1 MKFSTTLLTLS
12 CMGLSSSLNLPFAGK
27 TTLKTLTTG
36 ETAVTTASNI
46 ANLINKYT
54 DVDPKPAIKRNV
66 NLLSRDMAALD
77 DEIALEPQLSTLELT
92 ILSATVLT
100 AGISPLIFPLKVVEV
115 LAPACAAL
123 SASIGVSAEYIG
135 RVAVA
140 DGKEIAAVTMQA
152 AAEAESLLSQSERVK
167 AVLPLCVGIGATAAS
182 FAILAPI
189 FVEDVIINNLQSL
202 TLVYLFSPLIA
213 ILSASIAGLATA
225 DSRGLALRA
234 VNLGNRRFATKAQVG
249 NSWLSQPE
257 LIEQSSRRLNGK
269 WQTFLF
275 STLPGPIIG
284 SLIPGSLATRGVII
298 AAIAAAQSAFY
309 LSQAEYTLSRATDAV
324 ALKARS
330 AAVSDTYANQGAR
343 SGAILPFTSALGG
356 LCAAATAAV
365 VEIIPQV
372 GANLPH
378 GIQAIGVVVFPFLS
392 SLFAAA
398 ASVSKARC
406 EVDAL
411 AAGQAA
417 GQLSLEYTD
426 EEYGGEVLQPFR
438 GVRELI
444 KLTTTSLGR
453 KGREKVKRFK
463 KRWRKKRGKE

>member
-1 MKFSTTLLTLS
+1 MLLSYGAPTHTR
-12 CMGLSSSLNLPFAGK
+12 K

-66 NLLSRDMAALD
+66 NLLSKDMAALD

-189 FVEDVIINNLQSL
+189 FVEDVIINSLQSL

-234 VNLGNRRFATKAQVG
+234 VNLGNRR
-249 NSWLSQPE
+249 
-257 LIEQSSRRLNGK
+257 
-269 WQTFLF
+269 
-275 STLPGPIIG
+275 
-284 SLIPGSLATRGVII
+284 
-298 AAIAAAQSAFY
+298 
-309 LSQAEYTLSRATDAV
+309 
-324 ALKARS
+324 
-330 AAVSDTYANQGAR
+330 
-343 SGAILPFTSALGG
+343 
-356 LCAAATAAV
+356 
-365 VEIIPQV
+365 
-372 GANLPH
+372 
-378 GIQAIGVVVFPFLS
+378 
-392 SLFAAA
+392 
-398 ASVSKARC
+398 
-406 EVDAL
+406 
-411 AAGQAA
+411 
-417 GQLSLEYTD
+417 
-426 EEYGGEVLQPFR
+426 
-438 GVRELI
+438 
-444 KLTTTSLGR
+444 
-453 KGREKVKRFK
+453 
-463 KRWRKKRGKE
+463 